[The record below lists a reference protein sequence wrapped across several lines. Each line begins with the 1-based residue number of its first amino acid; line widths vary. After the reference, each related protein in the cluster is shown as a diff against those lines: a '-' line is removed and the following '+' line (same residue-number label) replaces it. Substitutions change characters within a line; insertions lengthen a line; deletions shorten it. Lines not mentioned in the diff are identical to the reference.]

1 MQVCEEKAFR
11 RGDLKGRQHRGCG
24 GISDSGALPH
34 KAAIAT
40 FPHRL
45 SDAGVTL
52 LFKGDYS
59 DDAQSRGGQRPYA
72 QVSSDYSRWLS
83 DLAEAWRLSLQ
94 GGARLGLTDADGD
107 ALLVRLHH

>member
-45 SDAGVTL
+45 SAASVTL
-52 LFKGDYS
+52 RFEGDCA
-59 DDAQSRGGQRPYA
+59 DDAQSRGGQRSYA
-72 QVSSDYSRWLS
+72 QVSSGDSRGLS
-83 DLAEAWRLSLQ
+83 DLAEA
-94 GGARLGLTDADGD
+94 
-107 ALLVRLHH
+107 

>member
-11 RGDLKGRQHRGCG
+11 LGDLEWRQHRGCG

-45 SDAGVTL
+45 SAAGVTL
-52 LFKGDYS
+52 RFEGDCA
-59 DDAQSRGGQRPYA
+59 DDAQSRGGQSSYA
-72 QVSSDYSRWLS
+72 QVPSD
-83 DLAEAWRLSLQ
+83 D
-94 GGARLGLTDADGD
+94 AR
-107 ALLVRLHH
+107 